1 MAKASRFL
9 REVFFHE
16 KFFLFTKNIIMD
28 TIYVIMIGLELR
40 KKYKSGSAA
49 EIIRDAILFGEI
61 TGEIGQNEFADS
73 LGISRM
79 PVREAL
85 ITLEYH
91 GLIEKLPNQHVKI
104 ADINDRAV
112 KDSFYDMSLLEL
124 EVIKNLPAEKLE
136 SLSTLSQIEF
146 HRALYKNTASPLRRT
161 FLRIITETYLMF
173 AVEHSDGRKL
183 DAVFGNLKLSLED
196 QSMLKAGYAVYSEA
210 LAAEMIRIR
219 KDKRSTKY
227 AEP

>member
-1 MAKASRFL
+1 MPQI
-9 REVFFHE
+9 
-16 KFFLFTKNIIMD
+16 FLFTENEIMD
-28 TIYVIMIGLELR
+28 TICVIMIELEIR

-49 EIIRDAILFGEI
+49 EVIRDAILFGDI
-61 TGEIGQNEFADS
+61 AGEIGQNEFAGS

-112 KDSFYDMSLLEL
+112 KDLLSDMSLLEI
-124 EVIKNLPAEKLE
+124 EVIKNLNAEELK
-136 SLSTLSQIEF
+136 SLSSLSQAEF
-146 HRALYKNTASPLRRT
+146 HRALYTNTASPLRRT
-161 FLRIITETYLMF
+161 FLKIITETYLIF
-173 AVEHSDGRKL
+173 TLENSDSRKL

-196 QSMLKAGYAVYSEA
+196 PAVLKAGYAVYSEV

-219 KDKRSTKY
+219 KDKRRIPH
-227 AEP
+227 AES